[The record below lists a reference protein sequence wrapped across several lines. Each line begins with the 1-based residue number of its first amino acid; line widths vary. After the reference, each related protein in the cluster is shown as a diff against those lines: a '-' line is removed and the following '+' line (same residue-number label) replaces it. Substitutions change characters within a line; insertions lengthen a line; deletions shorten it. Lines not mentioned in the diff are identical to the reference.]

1 MLACKTCG
9 AAVDLTMS
17 ACPSCGAGVPLAR
30 IAALIGIACRIC
42 DAYNDP
48 GAEACVACG
57 EPLGLAPPTGEAG
70 MAASAPPP
78 PAAQGPKPP
87 PIDEPAPQPPVA
99 DEVPVLHPVRKA
111 PGAAPAARLMVER
124 GDAPA
129 GTVFRLE
136 GEIVPAGRAQGPIHF
151 PRDTSLEPHHAT
163 FLLRDGAVVLHD
175 EQAPGGVYVRLRGTA
190 AVLRPGS
197 QFAVGD
203 RLLRFA
209 GPLPPPPPPPAD
221 GTRSLGAPRP
231 EGRAVLV
238 EECLE
243 GGVTGRVYLRV
254 GPSITIGR
262 AGCSI
267 TLGEDPY
274 LSQAHAE
281 ILVEADGS
289 AKLHD
294 LGSSNGTFVRLPP
307 ASDRELRD
315 GDGLRL
321 GRQVL
326 RVEVAGP

>member
-1 MLACKTCG
+1 LLACKTCG
-9 AAVDLTMS
+9 VAVDITMS

-30 IAALIGIACRIC
+30 IAALIGIVCRAC

-48 GAEACVACG
+48 GAQACMACG
-57 EPLGLAPPTGEAG
+57 EPFGLAPPAADGAG
-70 MAASAPPP
+70 AAAGAQPPPALLGTRPPPTDRQPAPPP
-78 PAAQGPKPP
+78 
-87 PIDEPAPQPPVA
+87 A
-99 DEVPVLHPVRKA
+99 DDVPVLRPARKA
-111 PGAAPAARLMVER
+111 TGATADARLLIER
-124 GDAPA
+124 GDAPT
-129 GTVFRLE
+129 GTAFRLE
-136 GEIVPAGRAQGPIHF
+136 GEAIPAGRAQGPIHF
-151 PRDTSLEPHHAT
+151 PRDASLEAHHAT
-163 FLLRDGAVVLHD
+163 FLLRDGAVVIRD
-175 EQAPGGVYVRLRGTA
+175 EQAPGGVYIRLRGTA

-209 GPLPPPPPPPAD
+209 GPLSPPLPPPAD
-221 GTRSLGAPRP
+221 GTRLLGAPRP
-231 EGRAVLV
+231 EGPAVLV

-243 GGVTGRVYLRV
+243 GGAVGRVYLRV

-267 TLGEDPY
+267 TLGDDPY

-294 LGSSNGTFVRLPP
+294 LGSSNGTFIRLQP

-315 GDGLRL
+315 GDGIRL